1 MECVKAGMGRE
12 VAHEMIKKHATTNT
26 ASNFF
31 SSLTNEKDF
40 PLSLVQLIELI
51 KSPAQFAGSSVEQA
65 DQISRRINEVTKGNI
80 VKVDLQVLI

>member
-1 MECVKAGMGRE
+1 MGRE

-31 SSLTNEKDF
+31 AALISEKDF
-40 PLSLVQLIELI
+40 PLSLAQLTELV

-65 DQISRRINEVTKGNI
+65 DQISKRINEVTKGNI
-80 VKVDLQVLI
+80 VKVDLQFLI